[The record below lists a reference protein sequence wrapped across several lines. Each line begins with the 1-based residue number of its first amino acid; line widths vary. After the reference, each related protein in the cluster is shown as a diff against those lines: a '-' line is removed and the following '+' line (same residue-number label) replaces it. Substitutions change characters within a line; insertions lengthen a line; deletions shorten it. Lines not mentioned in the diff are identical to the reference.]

1 MRITKLSLTNFRS
14 FKETQTIEFAPVT
27 LLFGPNSVGKSTVL
41 LALFYLQQILAKG
54 QCDPKRLEPL
64 GDKVIGGFKSL
75 VNGRDINKSIKIKVE
90 FEKGNE
96 IGSSYV
102 YLGDYI
108 EDQLDFTIG
117 SPSIAAKTIAL
128 EFQISWSKAANTAY
142 ISNYSVWFDS
152 VLAAVCE
159 SDSSRM
165 QPQLTLLNYLHPLL
179 LPNNQDEWL
188 QLSFEDRHLHS
199 AIVNDAFE
207 LNDIS
212 IPSDRDIANGAEDV
226 LEHYLWE
233 EDYSFSDECF
243 VTALHDLLA
252 SGSNSLKTDV
262 NGISLMHSS
271 IGIAGI
277 AGAIPQLGIKLSS
290 SLSLD
295 SEIQTDLINEILSD
309 IIVAP
314 LDNLLTLLQ
323 DSICIGP
330 VRKIPDPNYQAN
342 PYPAQHDWYD
352 GTAAWDILARGNS
365 EIHRDIDKWMSN
377 EDKLGLGY
385 GLATRV
391 DKEFTELKRFK
402 NGIKHA
408 DAESQLE
415 SMIKGHYSEKSN
427 TSNPPFD
434 EQRTKHSYSIVD
446 ISNYMSVHPSEIG
459 VGVSQLMPLIVATF
473 QIKRG
478 FIACEQPELHVH
490 PRIQVAIGDML
501 TQGNRSSNFLIET
514 HSEHLI
520 LRLLKRIRQSSDN
533 ELPVDFI
540 PVKDSD
546 ISLVYLEP
554 SEDGVVTKRIHI
566 DDDGEFVEKWPN
578 GFFIERREEFM

>member
-1 MRITKLSLTNFRS
+1 MRVTKLSLTNFKS

-75 VNGRDINKSIKIKVE
+75 VNGRDINKSIKINVE

-188 QLSFEDRHLHS
+188 QLSFENGLLHP

-207 LNDIS
+207 MNDID

-226 LEHYLWE
+226 LEQYIY
-233 EDYSFSDECF
+233 DDNYNISDDCF

-252 SGSNSLKTDV
+252 SGANSLKTES
-262 NGISLMHSS
+262 NC
-271 IGIAGI
+271 
-277 AGAIPQLGIKLSS
+277 Q
-290 SLSLD
+290 
-295 SEIQTDLINEILSD
+295 
-309 IIVAP
+309 
-314 LDNLLTLLQ
+314 
-323 DSICIGP
+323 
-330 VRKIPDPNYQAN
+330 VR
-342 PYPAQHDWYD
+342 
-352 GTAAWDILARGNS
+352 
-365 EIHRDIDKWMSN
+365 
-377 EDKLGLGY
+377 
-385 GLATRV
+385 
-391 DKEFTELKRFK
+391 
-402 NGIKHA
+402 
-408 DAESQLE
+408 
-415 SMIKGHYSEKSN
+415 
-427 TSNPPFD
+427 
-434 EQRTKHSYSIVD
+434 
-446 ISNYMSVHPSEIG
+446 
-459 VGVSQLMPLIVATF
+459 
-473 QIKRG
+473 
-478 FIACEQPELHVH
+478 
-490 PRIQVAIGDML
+490 
-501 TQGNRSSNFLIET
+501 
-514 HSEHLI
+514 
-520 LRLLKRIRQSSDN
+520 
-533 ELPVDFI
+533 
-540 PVKDSD
+540 
-546 ISLVYLEP
+546 YL
-554 SEDGVVTKRIHI
+554 
-566 DDDGEFVEKWPN
+566 
-578 GFFIERREEFM
+578 